1 MPPLPRRW
9 RAIRPALAALLFA
22 TLSTA
27 PAISSSAPAAASP
40 QGDLAA
46 KQAEAARIQA
56 QIDANGERISVLD
69 EQYNQTQ
76 LKIDQAAQGIKDT
89 QARLDAAAQHTD
101 QLKSRLA
108 ERAAALYVGA
118 AGGSPAS
125 ALDVK
130 DVVEIGSRSKYG
142 SAAADEDSG
151 LIDDLVVAKEQLQ
164 GAQDEFQK
172 SKAAAESEKAGLDK
186 TRSSIAAAQDE
197 QQQLLSSAQGE
208 IKTLVDK
215 IAAQKRAA
223 DEAKARAAAQQR
235 GRTSARSTSTGGR
248 SHRGSPSLTPNV
260 APAPNG
266 GAATAVATAMAQLGK
281 PYRYAAAGPGSF
293 DCSGLTMFAWAA
305 AGVRLPHSSAA
316 QYASLP
322 HVSQDQLAPGDLVF
336 YGHPI
341 HHVGMYIG
349 NGQYVHAPQTG
360 DVVKVASAF
369 RSDYVGAARP

>member
-1 MPPLPRRW
+1 
-9 RAIRPALAALLFA
+9 LATLLFVA
-22 TLSTA
+22 LSAA
-27 PAISSSAPAAASP
+27 PTISTSAPAAASP

-69 EQYNQTQ
+69 EQFNQAQ
-76 LKIDQAAQGIKDT
+76 LKIDQAEQGIKDT
-89 QARLDAAAQHTD
+89 QDRLDAAAQHAD

-118 AGGSPAS
+118 AGGSPAD
-125 ALDVK
+125 ALDAT
-130 DVVEIGSRSKYG
+130 DVAEIGSRSKYG

-151 LIDDLVVAKEQLQ
+151 LIDDLVVAKEELQ
-164 GAQDEFQK
+164 SAQADFQK
-172 SKAAAESEKAGLDK
+172 SRAAAESEKAGLDK
-186 TRSSIAAAQDE
+186 TRASIAAAQD
-197 QQQLLSSAQGE
+197 QQEQLLASAKGQ
-208 IKTLVDK
+208 IKTLVDE

-235 GRTSARSTSTGGR
+235 ARTSTRSTSTGAR
-248 SHRGSPSLTPNV
+248 SHRAGLTPNV

-266 GAATAVATAMAQLGK
+266 GAGTAVATAMAQLGK

-369 RSDYVGAARP
+369 RSDYVGAARPG

>member
-9 RAIRPALAALLFA
+9 RATRPALAALLFA
-22 TLSTA
+22 ALSTA

-76 LKIDQAAQGIKDT
+76 LKIDQAEQGIKDT
-89 QARLDAAAQHTD
+89 QDRLTAAAQHTD
-101 QLKSRLA
+101 ELKSRLA

-118 AGGSPAS
+118 AGGSPAD
-125 ALDVK
+125 ALDAT
-130 DVVEIGSRSKYG
+130 DVAEIGSRSKYG

-164 GAQDEFQK
+164 SAQAEFQT
-172 SKAAAESEKAGLDK
+172 SKASAESEKSGLDK
-186 TRSSIAAAQDE
+186 TRSNIAAAQD
-197 QQQLLSSAQGE
+197 QQEQLLASAKGE
-208 IKTLVDK
+208 IKTLVDQ

-223 DEAKARAAAQQR
+223 DEAKARAAAQR
-235 GRTSARSTSTGGR
+235 ARTSTRSTSTGGR
-248 SHRGSPSLTPNV
+248 SHRGSPSLTPRV

-293 DCSGLTMFAWAA
+293 DCSGLTMYAWAA
-305 AGVRLPHSSAA
+305 AGVRLPTRRPRSTRACRTCPRTSSRPAT
-316 QYASLP
+316 SC
-322 HVSQDQLAPGDLVF
+322 S
-336 YGHPI
+336 
-341 HHVGMYIG
+341 
-349 NGQYVHAPQTG
+349 TG
-360 DVVKVASAF
+360 TRSTMSVCTSATGSTCTP
-369 RSDYVGAARP
+369 RRPVTS